1 MLAIVVVSG
10 AHHHRDSCSFS
21 CPRPE
26 YVAARKLDHHASH
39 VVAVVAVVAVVV
51 VVVVSVIAAAAAA
64 VILAAVLLAHARA
77 IVHPPTCRVLDDSIR
92 RVYRMHLLPVTSSN

>member
-39 VVAVVAVVAVVV
+39 VVAVVVV